1 MFLPDVRR
9 GRRARGGSST
19 RPLIFARRDSTRAR
33 RSRRRRPS
41 RDGEPRSR
49 RGSATPTTGRTKAA
63 GAFSREISRSFSFTR
78 FLNTE
83 SCETLSSAQPPSPAR
98 PCATAETST
107 ARLDARDP
115 VGPRARA
122 AARGRPPR
130 ATRDDVRERRS
141 LRGPSTTSEAWD
153 LFAADARR
161 FVLRATR
168 PPATRAL
175 QELVER
181 RQTRHPLPRRAG
193 RPAGAS
199 PTIADL
205 DHADASNDH
214 LLSFFFLRNDVA
226 REASEKRTTPRG
238 TRPVEKK
245 RASSLQFDTANGL
258 LPADPTAPCFR
269 STRRK

>member
-19 RPLIFARRDSTRAR
+19 RPLIFARRGSTRAR

-41 RDGEPRSR
+41 RYGEPRSR

-122 AARGRPPR
+122 GARGRPPR
-130 ATRDDVRERRS
+130 AARDDVRERRS

-153 LFAADARR
+153 LFAADALR
-161 FVLRATR
+161 FVLRAAR
-168 PPATRAL
+168 ATRAL

-181 RQTRHPLPRRAG
+181 RQARHPLPRRAG

-214 LLSFFFLRNDVA
+214 LLSFFFLRNDVGERETNNATWHSSSREEA
-226 REASEKRTTPRG
+226 R
-238 TRPVEKK
+238 
-245 RASSLQFDTANGL
+245 LLTAV
-258 LPADPTAPCFR
+258 R
-269 STRRK
+269 HR